1 VTDSASTTLI
11 SGTNVTSG
19 YTYLTLKRTNVSKS
33 FVLVIC
39 VVNWLLTLM
48 VIYVTMVLLFDK
60 NLQIPDGIVVLPISV
75 ILTLTGIRALFVDS
89 PPFGE

>member
-1 VTDSASTTLI
+1 
-11 SGTNVTSG
+11 
-19 YTYLTLKRTNVSKS
+19 
-33 FVLVIC
+33 
-39 VVNWLLTLM
+39 M